1 MRKHIAALIAAL
13 ILIPVIVLG
22 ADLVHS
28 IAVRKSIANASV
40 SNNDNTDGSI
50 IDGLGYRS
58 VTYVIVTGT
67 LADSD
72 VTLTPSI
79 IAGDNDALS
88 DGAAVSGI
96 DLVGTIAGATFAATD
111 DNTAKVIAY
120 GGTKRYTQLRITPAN
135 NTGAAPFSAAAI
147 LGHPQY
153 LPTP

>member
-1 MRKHIAALIAAL
+1 MRKYIAALIAAL

-28 IAVRKSIANASV
+28 IAVRKSIANALV

-50 IDGLGYRS
+50 IDGRGYRS

-79 IAGDNDALS
+79 IAGDNDVLS

-120 GGTKRYTQLRITPAN
+120 GGTKRYTKLRITPAA
-135 NTGAAPFSAAAI
+135 NTDNAAFSAAAI

>member
-50 IDGLGYRS
+50 IDGRGYRS

-79 IAGDNDALS
+79 IAGDNDVLS

-96 DLVGTIAGATFAATD
+96 DLVGTIAGATVAATD

-120 GGTKRYTQLRITPAN
+120 GGTKRYTKLRITPAN
-135 NTGAAPFSAAAI
+135 NTGAAPFSASAI